1 MPYQIDNSSNTLARL
16 MEQVQAQ
23 TARSQ
28 DYLAPT
34 KDLQLL
40 TSTGC
45 KSNVSTIVMESTGGV
60 PTTHL
65 RLNDVAFDQVAARA
79 NLPAATARRLR
90 DEYPDVLDHAIR
102 RIWDQEPE
110 VRMVR
115 AYMDDDENSGTAR
128 AFVSNKFKTFDNV
141 HLLAAALPQLMDS
154 DAQWKVVTG
163 RVTDKR
169 MYVELKSDVI
179 TADALARSANPH
191 PTNNVMSLT
200 DHTREINGINRTVGD
215 PMALGIRLSN
225 SEVGHGS
232 ISVTQLIWTLACLNA
247 MQTSNQHRSAH
258 LTSARGSEEFAAI
271 LKDDTIEAD
280 NVAMKLKLRDLITC
294 YASRDQFESVIEKF
308 GQAHDRL
315 VNVTAAQAV
324 ENLGGVL
331 KLTKPET
338 ASVLDGLMVTMQ
350 QQGYAGRPLS
360 QATLVNAVTA
370 VTHSAAPD
378 NVGDWQRLGLK
389 TLELSDNQWNVVSRR
404 DAA

>member
-200 DHTREINGINRTVGD
+200 DHTREINGINRTVYLTRKWD
-215 PMALGIRLSN
+215 TA
-225 SEVGHGS
+225 
-232 ISVTQLIWTLACLNA
+232 
-247 MQTSNQHRSAH
+247 RS
-258 LTSARGSEEFAAI
+258 
-271 LKDDTIEAD
+271 
-280 NVAMKLKLRDLITC
+280 
-294 YASRDQFESVIEKF
+294 Q
-308 GQAHDRL
+308 
-315 VNVTAAQAV
+315 
-324 ENLGGVL
+324 
-331 KLTKPET
+331 
-338 ASVLDGLMVTMQ
+338 
-350 QQGYAGRPLS
+350 
-360 QATLVNAVTA
+360 
-370 VTHSAAPD
+370 
-378 NVGDWQRLGLK
+378 
-389 TLELSDNQWNVVSRR
+389 
-404 DAA
+404 